1 VICGTEKLTSA
12 MGELSEMGTLSA
24 ALDLTDAGAP
34 PEELYRAML
43 EGVREVDRRYEAGE
57 YFIADLIMAG
67 HILRSVMVTVPGFAE
82 QAPHRGEKVLLC
94 NLGSKGLD
102 LGLSVLSDIL
112 RQNGFLVT
120 VLWEDPTAEDLTGA
134 IRGLRPGIL
143 VFSVAGGKQMLALRE
158 RIRAV
163 EKLPERSDLRILL
176 AGSGVRDLSPRALG
190 ADGKSLGL
198 FDSLRLCLGFPG
210 EGPEEKP

>member
-1 VICGTEKLTSA
+1 

-34 PEELYRAML
+34 PEELYRAIL
-43 EGVREVDRRYEAGE
+43 EGVREVDRRYEGGE

-67 HILRSVMVTVPGFAE
+67 HILRSVMDTVPGFAE
-82 QAPHRGEKVLLC
+82 QSPHRGEKVLLC

-102 LGLSVLSDIL
+102 LGLSVLSDVL
-112 RQNGFLVT
+112 RKNGFLVT
-120 VLWEDPTAEDLTGA
+120 VLWEDPTEEDLTGA
-134 IRGLRPGIL
+134 IRGLRPDVL
-143 VFSVAGGKQMLALRE
+143 VLSVASGKQLLALRG

-163 EKLPERSDLRILL
+163 EKLPERGDLRILL
-176 AGSGVRDLSPRALG
+176 AGSAAKDLSPRALG

-198 FDSLRLCLGFPG
+198 FDCLRLCLGFPG
-210 EGPEEKP
+210 ERPEEAP